1 MQPTTSVRPVPG
13 LRRPPRTV
21 TSPPPERP
29 YPPQRPYQRILFPA
43 GSPSPVKPP
52 RILHSPAHSTLDALF
67 LDLIA
72 LSLRAFVTP
81 WYNSAISR
89 DPDKAFLQAVTGVL
103 VHVIQALEVRL
114 ATVDWPELLL
124 RDLPAVLEQHYR
136 DWDLAVEKAG
146 GGTAHNLTP
155 EEMFH
160 RLQPHI
166 AISLSTSKDDAP
178 GSTAKP
184 VPEVDKVY
192 MRALVDHLL
201 RLLLPPEDHRAE
213 TERSIVREILVGVV
227 FGSVFNRVAQP
238 WFLHGVVT
246 KLLEGREATV
256 TEAKQAIDT
265 TNAGLAPPSILD
277 KVAAVAFS
285 LPGLVGSAITA
296 FSRLANLA
304 TSTPLPAHHSSRP
317 SFQRSLFS
325 LVLAILPSST
335 CLSQF
340 FHYLSLPL
348 SLFSHSLDA
357 LLYEVINDKLVTEL
371 TVKTVLEGA
380 IRGMFPNDGWPAPK
394 EPDPNAA
401 QRAELRIRCEA
412 AVAKLPPDLLAAF
425 LCPFNDGDIESNSL
439 SGIDRD
445 ASRLVL
451 AQHVLRPFSS
461 HVANVHLFV
470 LVVDLV
476 VGKVFPELVVAPE
489 E

>member
-1 MQPTTSVRPVPG
+1 MQSTTSVRPVPG
-13 LRRPPRTV
+13 LRRPPRTAA
-21 TSPPPERP
+21 SPPPERP
-29 YPPQRPYQRILFPA
+29 SHPQLYQRILYPA

-52 RILHSPAHSTLDALF
+52 RILHSPAHTTLDPLF

-81 WYNSAISR
+81 WYNGAISR

-103 VHVIQALEVRL
+103 VHVVQALEVRL

-166 AISLSTSKDDAP
+166 AISLSTSKDEIP
-178 GSTAKP
+178 GSTSKP

-192 MRALVDHLL
+192 LRALVDHLL
-201 RLLLPPEDHRAE
+201 RLLLPPEDYRAE
-213 TERSIVREILVGVV
+213 TERSIVREILVGAV

-238 WFLHGVVT
+238 WFLHGVVA
-246 KLLEGREATV
+246 KLLEAREATV
-256 TEAKQAIDT
+256 AKQAFST
-265 TNAGLAPPSILD
+265 TDGGPAPPSVID
-277 KVAAVAFS
+277 KIAAVAFS
-285 LPGLVGSAITA
+285 LPGLVGSAVTS
-296 FSRLANLA
+296 FSRLAYLA
-304 TSTPLPAHHSSRP
+304 KSTPLPAHYSTQP
-317 SFQRSLFS
+317 SFQRSLLS
-325 LVLAILPSST
+325 LLLTVLPSSA
-335 CLSQF
+335 CVSQL

-357 LLYEVINDKLVTEL
+357 LLYHVVDDKLVTEL
-371 TVKTVLEGA
+371 TVKAVLEGA
-380 IRGMFPNDGWPAPK
+380 IKGMFPNDGWPAPK
-394 EPDPNAA
+394 EPDPDETE
-401 QRAELRIRCEA
+401 QAELKRRCEVA
-412 AVAKLPPDLLAAF
+412 LAKLLPDSLAAF
-425 LCPFNDGDIESNSL
+425 LCATDEDESNSL

-445 ASRLVL
+445 ASRLL

-461 HVANVHLFV
+461 HVANVHFFV